1 MLLFS
6 TLSNLAAEYFQATS
20 VYDTFYIDYRN
31 PDSLREELSRYD
43 MDGIVV
49 MPVWKGTIFGPGKV
63 LLADDGIET
72 LDLLRVSAHTIFLAV
87 YPKEAFKAVLTT
99 GCPLLKMLVNPG
111 PAWDKPKSMNE
122 FVDMVEDFEEEHG
135 KRSAHF
141 AAIIYT
147 WFPLSS
153 HPTHLTLDTLYHLRN
168 IDQLFSV
175 VFVFLLIRYSCFT
188 IQEAAANIAVQIPI
202 ILTSIT
208 AFLYGERKVET
219 QAKKATEE
227 PATST
232 YSVAFCCP
240 RPRAPPRAGGDYDVA
255 LAPAIPPPAI
265 HAPVGLAPAAY
276 GIFDPDY
283 LIIPPEE
290 QAIGERLS
298 IFVEV
303 QPFVL
308 PGFKTLLRGLRI
320 AYDVHADGEWHQGI
334 ERVVLHQE
342 AKRANEIK
350 PDLLRRVGCW
360 LPPRAY
366 ALKSI
371 EILTTPLAPNDGYHR
386 IQIDGVNHPH
396 LNIVQNCHH
405 SSDEMMF
412 HVKIMLRQ
420 GLVLCIVAVY
430 LIFKEGVG
438 IYASRKS
445 LNEVAETALKI
456 TLAVFAGLGAI
467 YGVLAG
473 RVRSISTPFT
483 IWLLC
488 EVSTGMELE
497 TFKYE

>member
-1 MLLFS
+1 
-6 TLSNLAAEYFQATS
+6 
-20 VYDTFYIDYRN
+20 
-31 PDSLREELSRYD
+31 
-43 MDGIVV
+43 

-122 FVDMVEDFEEEHG
+122 FVDMVEDFEEEHEKKQRHG
-135 KRSAHF
+135 CPR
-141 AAIIYT
+141 
-147 WFPLSS
+147 
-153 HPTHLTLDTLYHLRN
+153 
-168 IDQLFSV
+168 
-175 VFVFLLIRYSCFT
+175 
-188 IQEAAANIAVQIPI
+188 
-202 ILTSIT
+202 
-208 AFLYGERKVET
+208 YGERKVET

-473 RVRSISTPFT
+473 
-483 IWLLC
+483 
-488 EVSTGMELE
+488 MA
-497 TFKYE
+497 

>member
-1 MLLFS
+1 MDAL
-6 TLSNLAAEYFQATS
+6 
-20 VYDTFYIDYRN
+20 
-31 PDSLREELSRYD
+31 D
-43 MDGIVV
+43 MENV
-49 MPVWKGTIFGPGKV
+49 K
-63 LLADDGIET
+63 
-72 LDLLRVSAHTIFLAV
+72 
-87 YPKEAFKAVLTT
+87 
-99 GCPLLKMLVNPG
+99 LK
-111 PAWDKPKSMNE
+111 
-122 FVDMVEDFEEEHG
+122 
-135 KRSAHF
+135 
-141 AAIIYT
+141 
-147 WFPLSS
+147 
-153 HPTHLTLDTLYHLRN
+153 
-168 IDQLFSV
+168 
-175 VFVFLLIRYSCFT
+175 
-188 IQEAAANIAVQIPI
+188 
-202 ILTSIT
+202 
-208 AFLYGERKVET
+208 
-219 QAKKATEE
+219 
-227 PATST
+227 
-232 YSVAFCCP
+232 P
-240 RPRAPPRAGGDYDVA
+240 RPRKPRRSQPLLPIALPSVAQDLEHPPRAGGDYDVA

-283 LIIPPEE
+283 RIIPPEE
-290 QAIGERLS
+290 QTIGERLS
-298 IFVEV
+298 IVVEV

-430 LIFKEGVG
+430 LIFKEGVE

-445 LNEVAETALKI
+445 LNDVAETALKI
-456 TLAVFAGLGAI
+456 TLAVFVGLGAI

>member
-1 MLLFS
+1 
-6 TLSNLAAEYFQATS
+6 
-20 VYDTFYIDYRN
+20 
-31 PDSLREELSRYD
+31 
-43 MDGIVV
+43 

-135 KRSAHF
+135 KRF
-141 AAIIYT
+141 
-147 WFPLSS
+147 
-153 HPTHLTLDTLYHLRN
+153 
-168 IDQLFSV
+168 
-175 VFVFLLIRYSCFT
+175 
-188 IQEAAANIAVQIPI
+188 
-202 ILTSIT
+202 
-208 AFLYGERKVET
+208 ET

-298 IFVEV
+298 IFVE
-303 QPFVL
+303 
-308 PGFKTLLRGLRI
+308 
-320 AYDVHADGEWHQGI
+320 
-334 ERVVLHQE
+334 
-342 AKRANEIK
+342 
-350 PDLLRRVGCW
+350 
-360 LPPRAY
+360 
-366 ALKSI
+366 
-371 EILTTPLAPNDGYHR
+371 TTPLAPNDGYHR